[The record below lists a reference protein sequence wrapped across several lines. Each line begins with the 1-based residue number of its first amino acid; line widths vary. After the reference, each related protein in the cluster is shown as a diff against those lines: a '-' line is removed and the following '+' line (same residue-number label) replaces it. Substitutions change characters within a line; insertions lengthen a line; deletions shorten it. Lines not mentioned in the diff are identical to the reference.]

1 MIGVALLDTTALIDI
16 LRGRP
21 ETRARLLGLRAAGD
35 VPYIS
40 AIGVDEVV
48 RGLRASEIPAA
59 RRLFAGLRMV
69 PLGES
74 EGWQAGTWRR
84 EYAAKGVTLAQA
96 DCLVAAAALSAGGL
110 LCTGNPKDFPMREI
124 AVDHWPVGR

>member
-1 MIGVALLDTTALIDI
+1 MIGVALLDTTVLIDI

-21 ETRARLLGLRAAGD
+21 ETRARLFGLRAAGD

-40 AIGVDEVV
+40 VIGVDEVV
-48 RGLRASEIPAA
+48 RGLRPAEFPAA
-59 RRLFAGLRMV
+59 QRLFAGLRVV

-84 EYAAKGVTLAQA
+84 DYAAKGMTLAQA
-96 DCLVAAAALSAGGL
+96 DCLVAAAALTAGGR
-110 LCTGNPKDFPMREI
+110 LCTGNPKDFPMLEI
-124 AVDHWPVGR
+124 VVEHWPVGQ